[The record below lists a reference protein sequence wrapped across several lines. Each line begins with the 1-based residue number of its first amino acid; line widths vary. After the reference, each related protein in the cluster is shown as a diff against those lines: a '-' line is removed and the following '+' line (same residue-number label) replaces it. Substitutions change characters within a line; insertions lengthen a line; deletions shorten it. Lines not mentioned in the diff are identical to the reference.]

1 MSDLIDRPLPTW
13 FDDAKF
19 GIFVHWTAAAIP
31 AFAPVPAKDAA
42 HDWFRSM
49 GDSPYVEWYQN
60 SLSIEGSPVHRHH
73 TEHYG
78 DQPYDVFVE
87 QFLDGVPYVDL
98 DAWAELFRA
107 AGAQY
112 VVLVTKHHDGV
123 ALWPSAHHN
132 PFKARWQSERDV
144 VGELAT
150 AVRRRGMRFG
160 TYYSG
165 GLDWTF
171 GGLPMTDLRSM
182 IAAIPQTPE
191 YLAYADAHWHELVDR
206 YEPCV
211 LWNDIGYPASAD
223 LEALFADY
231 YERVPDGVVNNRFDF
246 MQQTSGTIHTDFIT
260 PEYTTDADPSGR
272 KWESTR
278 GLGSS
283 FGYNRGE
290 PPDSYLSIDELV
302 RMVVD
307 VTARGGNLL
316 LNIGPAGDGTIPLV
330 QAERV
335 LGLGWW
341 LRANGEA
348 IYGTRSWRVSDGVT
362 GDGDGLDVRF
372 TCRDDDVY
380 AIVLGTPA
388 TTTIALPE
396 VTPADGATVELLGH
410 VQPLAWRHAPSG
422 SGIEVDLPTR
432 PPTSPALTFRLAS
445 ESRTLRSRT

>member
-1 MSDLIDRPLPTW
+1 MIERSLPAW

-31 AFAPVPAKDAA
+31 AFAPQHVG

-49 GDSPYVEWYQN
+49 GTSPYVEWYQN
-60 SLSIEGSPVHRHH
+60 SLAIEGSPVHQFH

-87 QFLDGVPYVDL
+87 RFLDGIPAVDF
-98 DAWAELFRA
+98 DAWAELFAR

-123 ALWPSAHHN
+123 ALWPSAHRN
-132 PFKARWQSERDV
+132 PFKQRWQSERDV

-150 AVRRRGMRFG
+150 ATRTRGMRFG

-171 GGLPMTDLRSM
+171 GGLPMHDLRGM
-182 IAAIPQTPE
+182 IAAIPQSPE
-191 YLAYADAHWHELVDR
+191 YLAYADAHWRELIDR

-211 LWNDIGYPASAD
+211 MWNDIGYPQAAD
-223 LEALFADY
+223 LEGLFAEY
-231 YERVPDGVVNNRFDF
+231 FERVPDGVVNNRFDF
-246 MQQTSGTIHTDFIT
+246 MQQTSGAIHTDFIT
-260 PEYTTDADPSGR
+260 PEYSTDADPSGR

-283 FGYNRGE
+283 FGYNRDE
-290 PPDSYLSIDELV
+290 PDDSYLSVDELV

-307 VTARGGNLL
+307 VTARGGNVL
-316 LNIGPAGDGTIPLV
+316 LNIGPCGDGTIPLV
-330 QAERV
+330 QANRV

-341 LRANGEA
+341 LRTNGEA
-348 IYGTRSWRVSDGVT
+348 IFGTRPWRVTDAT
-362 GDGDGLDVRF
+362 TPDGLDVRF
-372 TCRDDDVY
+372 TQRDGSVF
-380 AIVLGTPA
+380 AIVLGTP
-388 TTTIALPE
+388 TTSRVRVPE
-396 VTPADGATVELLGH
+396 VALDDGATVRLLG
-410 VQPLAWRHAPSG
+410 QRDALEWRPLADSI
-422 SGIEVDLPTR
+422 GIEVQLPSR
-432 PPTSPALTFRLAS
+432 PPTGPAFALALS
-445 ESRTLRSRT
+445 SVA